1 LEHSFTENNISEVYL
16 KSKACKEASISFQ
29 LCSNIDKNKILL
41 TLSNLLLEHQEDIL
55 ESNLLDINNAKKNGY
70 TTSQLDRL
78 ALDIKR
84 IEALSRSV
92 LEIIQLN
99 DPIGEIIETY
109 IRPNG
114 LEIQKKRVPLGV
126 IAIIYESR
134 PNVTIDASIL
144 CIKTGNCVI
153 LRGGKEAINT
163 NIYLTSLI
171 KKALSINNFSTD
183 IVQIIEETDRKYA
196 LELMHMNQFVDV
208 LIPRGSATLIQTVL
222 ENSTIPVIET
232 GVGNC
237 HIYVDESADL
247 SMTKSIILNAKIQ
260 RPSVCNAVE
269 TVLIHESIRQE
280 FVQLIIPS
288 LLDNNVELR
297 VSDDILNLYPNLV
310 LATEADWKNEFL
322 DLILAI
328 KTVNNFDEAIK
339 HIQKYST
346 HHSESII
353 TQNQN
358 HVERF
363 MNEIDSAAIYHNAS
377 TRFTDG
383 YEFGFEAE
391 IGIST
396 QKLHARGPMGL
407 KELTSYK
414 YLIYGNGQI
423 R

>member
-1 LEHSFTENNISEVYL
+1 MEHSFTVNNTSEVYI
-16 KSKACKEASISFQ
+16 KSKLCKEASKSFQ
-29 LCSNIDKNKILL
+29 LCSNQEKNKILQ
-41 TLSNLLLEHQEDIL
+41 TLSNLIIEHQEEIL
-55 ESNLLDINNAKKNGY
+55 ENNILDVEFAKKMGY
-70 TTSQLDRL
+70 TSSQIDRL
-78 ALDIKR
+78 SLDIKR

-92 LEIIQLN
+92 LEVIQLE
-99 DPIGEIIETY
+99 DPIGEIMETF

-114 LEIQKKRVPLGV
+114 LEIHKKRVPLGV

-144 CIKTGNCVI
+144 CIKTGNSVV
-153 LRGGKEAINT
+153 LRGGKEAIQT
-163 NIYLTSLI
+163 NLYLVSLI
-171 KKALSINNFSTD
+171 KRALIQNNISQD
-183 IVQIIEETDRKYA
+183 VVQIIEDTDRKYA
-196 LELMHMNQFVDV
+196 LELMHMHEFIDV
-208 LIPRGSATLIQTVL
+208 LIPRGSASLIRSVL

-237 HIYVDESADL
+237 HIYVDSSADL
-247 SMTKSIILNAKIQ
+247 TMAKSIILNAKIQ
-260 RPSVCNAVE
+260 RPAVCNAVE
-269 TVLIHESIRQE
+269 TVLIHKDVIEELSKTL
-280 FVQLIIPS
+280 FLS
-288 LLDNNVELR
+288 LLENHVELR
-297 VSDDILNLYPNLV
+297 VSNDIKEMYPKLK
-310 LATEADWKNEFL
+310 LASEYDWETEYL
-322 DLILAI
+322 DLILAV
-328 KTVNNFDEAIK
+328 KTVNDFDEALL

-353 TQNQN
+353 TQNQSN
-358 HVERF
+358 AERF
-363 MNEIDSAAIYHNAS
+363 MNEIDSAALYHNAS

-396 QKLHARGPMGL
+396 QKLHARGPIGL

>member
-1 LEHSFTENNISEVYL
+1 LEHSFTENNLSEVYL
-16 KSKACKEASISFQ
+16 KSKACKEASLSFQ
-29 LCSNIDKNKILL
+29 LCSNQDKNKILL
-41 TLSNLLLEHQEDIL
+41 TLSNLILEHQEDIL
-55 ESNLLDINNAKKNGY
+55 EANLLDINNAKNNGY
-70 TTSQLDRL
+70 TPSQLDRL
-78 ALDIKR
+78 ALDSKR

-144 CIKTGNCVI
+144 CIKTGNSVV
-153 LRGGKEAINT
+153 LRGGKEAINS

-171 KKALSINNFSTD
+171 KKALQINNVNPNV
-183 IVQIIEETDRKYA
+183 VQIIENTDRKYA
-196 LELMHMNQFVDV
+196 LELMHMNQFIDV
-208 LIPRGSATLIQTVL
+208 LIPRGSASLINTVMQ
-222 ENSTIPVIET
+222 NSTIPVIET

-237 HIYVDESADL
+237 HIYVDDSADL
-247 SMTKSIILNAKIQ
+247 AMAKSIILNAKIQ

-269 TVLIHESIRQE
+269 TVLIHESVLNE
-280 FVQLIIPS
+280 FTQLIVPT

-297 VSDDILNLYPNLV
+297 VSEDILRLFPNLV
-310 LATEADWKNEFL
+310 LAHESDWKNEFL

-328 KTVNNFDEAIK
+328 KSVKNFDEAIT

-363 MNEIDSAAIYHNAS
+363 MNEIDSAALYHNAS

-407 KELTSYK
+407 NELTSYK

>member
-1 LEHSFTENNISEVYL
+1 MEHSFTENKLSEVYI
-16 KSKACKEASISFQ
+16 KAKACKEASNTFQ
-29 LCSNIDKNKILL
+29 LCSNHDKNKVLHSL
-41 TLSNLLLEHQEDIL
+41 ANLLVEHQEEIL
-55 ESNLLDINNAKKNGY
+55 ERNLIDLTNAKKFNY
-70 TTSQLDRL
+70 TIAQIDRL
-78 ALDIKR
+78 SLDVKR
-84 IEALSRSV
+84 IELLARSI
-92 LEIIQLN
+92 LQIIQLD

-114 LEIQKKRVPLGV
+114 LEIHKKRVPLGV

-163 NIYLTSLI
+163 NLYLTSLI
-171 KKALSINNFSTD
+171 KIALQQNNLNPN

-196 LELMHMNQFVDV
+196 LELMHMHQFVDV
-208 LIPRGSATLIQTVL
+208 LIPRGSASLINTVL
-222 ENSTIPVIET
+222 ENSTIPVLET

-237 HIYVDESADL
+237 HIYIDNSADL
-247 SMTKSIILNAKIQ
+247 NMAKSIILNAKIQ
-260 RPSVCNAVE
+260 RPAVCNAVE
-269 TVLIHESIRQE
+269 TVLIHKDIMHNVSSIL
-280 FVQLIIPS
+280 FNSLIE
-288 LLDNNVELR
+288 NNVELR
-297 VSDDILNLYPNLV
+297 VSEDIHKFYPNLT
-310 LATEADWKNEFL
+310 LAVDEDWETEYL

-328 KTVNNFDEAIK
+328 KTVGSLDEAIE
-339 HIQKYST
+339 HINKYSS

-353 TQNQN
+353 TSNQE
-358 HVERF
+358 HAKRF
-363 MNEIDSAAIYHNAS
+363 MNEIDSAALYHNAS

>member
-1 LEHSFTENNISEVYL
+1 LEHSFTENNLSEVYI

-29 LCSNIDKNKILL
+29 LSSNSDKNKILFS
-41 TLSNLLLEHQEDIL
+41 LSNLILEHQEDIL
-55 ESNLLDINNAKKNGY
+55 EANLLDINNAKKHGY
-70 TTSQLDRL
+70 TVSQLDRL
-78 ALDIKR
+78 SLDTRR

-92 LEIIQLN
+92 LEIMQLN
-99 DPIGEIIETY
+99 DPIGEIIETF

-114 LEIQKKRVPLGV
+114 LEIHKKRVPLGV

-134 PNVTIDASIL
+134 PNVTIDASVL

-163 NIYLTSLI
+163 NIYLTLLL
-171 KKALSINNFSTD
+171 KKALKMNNFSSD
-183 IVQIIEETDRKYA
+183 IVQIIEDTDRKYA

-208 LIPRGSATLIQTVL
+208 LIPRGSANLINTVL

-237 HIYVDESADL
+237 HIYVDDSADL
-247 SMTKSIILNAKIQ
+247 LMAKSIILNAKIQ

-269 TVLIHESIRQE
+269 TVLIHESIIKE
-280 FVQLIIPS
+280 FTQLLIPS
-288 LLDNNVELR
+288 LRDNNVELR
-297 VSDDILNLYPNLV
+297 VSSDILDLYPNLI
-310 LATEADWKNEFL
+310 LATESDWENEFL
-322 DLILAI
+322 DLVLAI
-328 KTVNNFDEAIK
+328 KSVKDFDGAIN

-353 TQNQN
+353 TQDQN

-363 MNEIDSAAIYHNAS
+363 MNEIDSAVIYHNAS

>member
-1 LEHSFTENNISEVYL
+1 LEHSFTVDKTSEVYI
-16 KSKACKEASISFQ
+16 KSKLCKEASKTFQ
-29 LCSNIDKNKILL
+29 LCSNQEKNKILQ
-41 TLSNLLLEHQEDIL
+41 TLSNLIVEHQEEIL
-55 ESNLLDINNAKKNGY
+55 EKNLLDIEASKRIGY
-70 TTSQLDRL
+70 TSAQIDRL
-78 ALDIKR
+78 SLDIKR

-92 LEIIQLN
+92 LEVIQLE
-99 DPIGEIIETY
+99 DPIGEIIETF

-114 LEIQKKRVPLGV
+114 LEIHKKRVPLGV

-144 CIKTGNCVI
+144 CIKTGNSVV
-153 LRGGKEAINT
+153 LRGGKEAIQT
-163 NIYLTSLI
+163 NLYLVSLI
-171 KKALSINNFSTD
+171 KRALLINNISQD
-183 IVQIIEETDRKYA
+183 VVQIIEDTDRKYA
-196 LELMHMNQFVDV
+196 LELMHMHEFIDV
-208 LIPRGSATLIQTVL
+208 LIPRGSASLIKSVL

-237 HIYVDESADL
+237 HIYVDASADL
-247 SMTKSIILNAKIQ
+247 NMAKSIILNAKIQ

-269 TVLIHESIRQE
+269 TVLIHKDVVQE
-280 FVQLIIPS
+280 LSKTLFPA
-288 LLDNNVELR
+288 LLENHVELR
-297 VSDDILNLYPNLV
+297 VSNDLKDIYPTLK
-310 LATEADWKNEFL
+310 LASEYDWETEYL
-322 DLILAI
+322 DLILAV
-328 KTVNNFDEAIK
+328 KTVNDFDEALL

-353 TQNQN
+353 TKNQIN
-358 HVERF
+358 AERF
-363 MNEIDSAAIYHNAS
+363 MNEIDSSALYHNAS

>member
-1 LEHSFTENNISEVYL
+1 LEHSFTVSKSSEVYI
-16 KSKACKEASISFQ
+16 KSKLCKEASKSFQ
-29 LCSNIDKNKILL
+29 LCSNQEKNKILQS
-41 TLSNLLLEHQEDIL
+41 LSNLIVEHQEEIL
-55 ESNLLDINNAKKNGY
+55 EKNILDVEAAREMGY
-70 TTSQLDRL
+70 TSSQIDRL
-78 ALDIKR
+78 CLDIKR
-84 IEALSRSV
+84 IEALSHSV
-92 LEIIQLN
+92 LDVIQLE
-99 DPIGEIIETY
+99 DPIGEVIETLV
-109 IRPNG
+109 RPNG
-114 LEIQKKRVPLGV
+114 LEIHKKRVPLGV

-144 CIKTGNCVI
+144 CIKTGNSVV
-153 LRGGKEAINT
+153 LRGGKEAIQT
-163 NIYLTSLI
+163 NLYLVSLI
-171 KKALSINNFSTD
+171 KRALIQNNISQD
-183 IVQIIEETDRKYA
+183 VVQIIEDTDRKYA
-196 LELMHMNQFVDV
+196 LELMHMHEFIDV
-208 LIPRGSATLIQTVL
+208 LIPRGSASLIKSVL

-237 HIYVDESADL
+237 HIYVDASADL
-247 SMTKSIILNAKIQ
+247 SMAKSIILNAKIQ

-269 TVLIHESIRQE
+269 TVLIHKDVFQE
-280 FVQLIIPS
+280 LSKPLFLS
-288 LLDNNVELR
+288 LLENNVELR
-297 VSDDILNLYPNLV
+297 VSNDIKEMYPTLK
-310 LATEADWKNEFL
+310 LASEYDWETEYL
-322 DLILAI
+322 DLILAV
-328 KTVNNFDEAIK
+328 KTVNDFDEALH

-353 TQNQN
+353 TQNQAN
-358 HVERF
+358 AERF
-363 MNEIDSAAIYHNAS
+363 MNEIDSAALYHNAS

>member
-1 LEHSFTENNISEVYL
+1 LEHSFTVNKTSEVYI
-16 KSKACKEASISFQ
+16 KSKLCKEASKSFQ
-29 LCSNIDKNKILL
+29 LCTNQEKNRILQ
-41 TLSNLLLEHQEDIL
+41 TLSNLIVEHQEEIL
-55 ESNLLDINNAKKNGY
+55 ENNILDVKAAKEMGY
-70 TTSQLDRL
+70 TNSQIDRL
-78 ALDIKR
+78 SLDIKR

-92 LEIIQLN
+92 LEVIQLE
-99 DPIGEIIETY
+99 DPIGEIIETF

-114 LEIQKKRVPLGV
+114 LEIHKKRVPLGV

-144 CIKTGNCVI
+144 CIKTGNSVV
-153 LRGGKEAINT
+153 LRGGKEAIKT
-163 NIYLTSLI
+163 NLYLVSLI
-171 KKALSINNFSTD
+171 KRALVQNNVSQD
-183 IVQIIEETDRKYA
+183 VVQIIEDTDRKYA
-196 LELMHMNQFVDV
+196 LELMHMHEFIDV
-208 LIPRGSATLIQTVL
+208 LIPRGSASLIKSVL

-237 HIYVDESADL
+237 HIYVDSSADL
-247 SMTKSIILNAKIQ
+247 SMAKSIILNAKIQ
-260 RPSVCNAVE
+260 RPAVCNAVE
-269 TVLIHESIRQE
+269 TVLIHKDVVNELSKTL
-280 FVQLIIPS
+280 FPA
-288 LLDNNVELR
+288 LLENHVELR
-297 VSDDILNLYPNLV
+297 VSNDIKDMYPELK
-310 LATEADWKNEFL
+310 LANEYDWETEYL
-322 DLILAI
+322 DLILAVKI
-328 KTVNNFDEAIK
+328 VSDFDEALL

-353 TQNQN
+353 TKNQTN
-358 HVERF
+358 ASRF
-363 MNEIDSAAIYHNAS
+363 MNEIDSAALYHNAS